1 MTIRIKKYMITIAA
15 QKTINLNIEN
25 FNTSDQAA
33 VSLTMTSFGIPLTAL
48 MWSRY
53 GYIIIRKHSIV
64 NNSQIQI
71 DCMNII
77 IHFKL

>member
-15 QKTINLNIEN
+15 QKTINLNMEN

-33 VSLTMTSFGIPLTAL
+33 ASLTMTSFRIPLTAL

-53 GYIIIRKHSIV
+53 SNGT
-64 NNSQIQI
+64 
-71 DCMNII
+71 
-77 IHFKL
+77 